1 MLNLFEVFCHIQIV
15 ETDSEEDC
23 LKNDEEDEV
32 SNKIKKQKKIFLAHL

>member
-1 MLNLFEVFCHIQIV
+1 MLLTIILSMWHLFEVFCHIQIV

-32 SNKIKKQKKIFLAHL
+32 SNKKK